1 MSLRVRGCRDCLR
14 KSIEID
20 ELKAENT
27 RLRQENTRLRRQLGK
42 EHRLVTE
49 PPFGSATPSSKQ
61 PLKPNSLE
69 ENQRRRGGAR
79 PGHPGHGRKVPPP
92 DERIAL
98 PPAACCPECGGPLDL
113 VEWRHRQVVDA
124 LPLRVTVRDYHF
136 AHQRCRRCGRTCDA
150 PIPEVLPKAMLSNQ
164 LTAVVAAEHYLHGVP
179 MGQVARRTGIGE
191 GTLFNAMH
199 QLAGRLVDVPGQV
212 ADELRQAPCR
222 HADETPWRTD
232 GANGYAWFF
241 GNHHSSLF
249 RFGLSRAGSAVT
261 ETLGKEPLPGALVV
275 DRYAGYNVSPCPLQ
289 YCYAHLLRDLQ
300 DIHKDCPDS
309 DEVAAFVQT
318 LAPLLA
324 DAMHL
329 PREPLDDDAYYAR
342 ANRLKQQ
349 IIEAVERP
357 ARHLAV
363 QGYQTIFRQ
372 HRQRLFHWV
381 DDRRIPPDNNFAERA
396 LRPTVIARKLSFGS
410 QSANGAAT
418 RSILMTT
425 LHSLAKRA
433 PSPADSLR
441 DALNSLII
449 NPAANLAHIL
459 FPPHSNDG

>member
-1 MSLRVRGCRDCLR
+1 MSLRVHGCRDCLR

-20 ELKAENT
+20 ELKAENA
-27 RLRQENTRLRRQLGK
+27 RLRQDNARLRKQLGK
-42 EHRLVTE
+42 EHRVVTE

-79 PGHPGHGRKVPPP
+79 PGHPGHGRKPPPP
-92 DERIAL
+92 DERIEL
-98 PPAACCPECGGPLDL
+98 PLPDCCPDCGGPLDL
-113 VEWRHRQVVDA
+113 IDWRDRRVVDA
-124 LPLRVTVRDYHF
+124 LPLRVVGRCYRF
-136 AHQRCRRCGRTCDA
+136 AHQRCRRCGRSCDA
-150 PIPEVLPKAMLSNQ
+150 PIPEVLPKAMLSNR
-164 LTAVVAAEHYLHGVP
+164 LIAVVATEHYLHGVP
-179 MGQVARRTGIGE
+179 MGQVARRTGLGE

-199 QLAGRLVDVPGQV
+199 QLARRLGDAPDRV
-212 ADELRQAPCR
+212 AEQLRQAPCK

-241 GNHHSSLF
+241 GNHDSSLF
-249 RFGLSRAGSAVT
+249 RFGLSRAGSVVT
-261 ETLGKEPLPGALVV
+261 EVLGKEPLPGTLVV
-275 DRYAGYNVSPCPLQ
+275 DRYSGYNVSPCPLQ
-289 YCYAHLLRDLQ
+289 YCYAHLLRNLQ
-300 DIHKDCPDS
+300 DLHKDCPDNA
-309 DEVAAFVQT
+309 EVTAFVQT

-329 PREPLDDDAYYAR
+329 PGERLDTAAYYAR

-349 IIEAVERP
+349 ILDAISHS

-363 QGYQTIFRQ
+363 QNYQTIFRQ

-410 QSANGAAT
+410 QSNAGANT

-425 LHSLAKRA
+425 LHTLAKRV
-433 PSPADSLR
+433 PSPTDALR
-441 DALNSLII
+441 DALNTLIL
-449 NPAANLAHIL
+449 NPAANLSHLL